1 MHLHKKQQIRKFN
14 FMSKNKFPSKKK
26 HFIAPHKRPSGP
38 LFLYGIHTV
47 RAALDNDLRKKI
59 RLLTTP
65 NALMRLEEGG
75 QIPNVKVEQ
84 TTPKE
89 LEVILGPDA
98 VHQGVALEVEAIER
112 NNIDSIFGAKLL
124 LVLDQITDP
133 HNVGA
138 ILRSAC
144 AFGADGVI
152 ATARFA
158 PNETGVL
165 AKSASGALDLI
176 PFIEV
181 TNLSKTLEKLKGDGV
196 KILGFDSESTSP
208 LTTGK
213 DYGCVALVLG
223 AEGKGLRQRTREA
236 CDEML
241 KLDMKGPIKSLNV
254 SNAAAIA
261 LFAITAT

>member
-1 MHLHKKQQIRKFN
+1 
-14 FMSKNKFPSKKK
+14 MSRNKFPPKNKKNNPY
-26 HFIAPHKRPSGP
+26 IPQHKRQDGP

-47 RAALDNDLRKKI
+47 RAALDNEKRKKI
-59 RLLTTP
+59 RLLATP
-65 NALMRLEEGG
+65 NALKRLEEKG
-75 QIPNVKVEQ
+75 QL
-84 TTPKE
+84 PKIKIE
-89 LEVILGPDA
+89 STSPKLLDQLLGQDA
-98 VHQGVALEVEAIER
+98 VHQGAVLEVEPVER
-112 NNIDSIFGAKLL
+112 DQIDDIFGAKLV

-152 ATARFA
+152 TTARYA

-181 TNLSKTLEKLKGDGV
+181 SNLSKTLEKLKDGGMT
-196 KILGFDSESTSP
+196 ILGLDSESASP
-208 LTTGK
+208 LSTK
-213 DYGCVALVLG
+213 INYDSVALILG
-223 AEGKGLRQRTREA
+223 AEGKGLRQKTRLT
-236 CDEML
+236 CDEMV
-241 KLDMKGPIKSLNV
+241 KLDMKGEIKSLNV

-261 LFAITAT
+261 LFAITANN